1 MSISDSPRFI
11 NTPTLLEEY
20 NEDQKGYDQAID
32 GDTIIELSHEY
43 KAVAGNEEFYK
54 VLLTNMTSRQGEVAG
69 NEGFMETMKKGATS
83 VIQAVKDFFKWL
95 FSFFTGKKEIAE
107 RKVMTLTLEI
117 EKNGVITDPIPYPAS
132 YTNVY
137 PKTGITANN
146 LAWLMPAL
154 ADIEAAMKRV
164 EKYVGVV
171 EKTCNVLVADI
182 TMTGV
187 DEGKLKS
194 SIVAF
199 IKESQEALGV
209 KELNKPTEFFGL
221 NDFQMDGSGKIK
233 ELPDPPNT
241 TKDPKFRTDQT
252 QVLTILKKQQ
262 ELVKAADAMVGN
274 TTKLEKVFIKGLNS
288 SLQGTK
294 EKPQV
299 KAAEDLQEIV
309 RHVMANLKIMEMA
322 VFRAIFATTDLL
334 SATVKKG

>member
-20 NEDQKGYDQAID
+20 NEDQKGYDQVID
-32 GDTIIELSHEY
+32 GDTVIELGNEY
-43 KAVAGNEEFYK
+43 KAVSGNEEFYK
-54 VLLTNMTSRQGEVAG
+54 VLLSSMTSPVREVAG

-95 FSFFTGKKEIAE
+95 FSFFTSKKEIAE
-107 RKVMTLTLEI
+107 RKTMNLTLQI
-117 EKNGVITDPIPYPAS
+117 EKHGVKEEEVSYPAS

-137 PKTGITANN
+137 PKTGVTANN
-146 LAWLMPAL
+146 LAWMMPAL
-154 ADIEAAMKRV
+154 DDIETAMKRV
-164 EKYVGVV
+164 EKYVAVV
-171 EKTCNVLVADI
+171 ESTCNTLVADI
-182 TMTGV
+182 TKTGV
-187 DEGKLKS
+187 SEEKLKG
-194 SIVAF
+194 SIVDF
-199 IKESQEALGV
+199 IKKSQEALDV

-252 QVLTILKKQQ
+252 QVLALLKKQQ
-262 ELVKAADAMVGN
+262 ELVGSAYTMVE
-274 TTKLEKVFIKGLNS
+274 TSTKLEKTFIKGLNS

-294 EKPQV
+294 DKPQV
-299 KAAEDLQEIV
+299 KAAEDLQEII
-309 RHVMANLKIMEMA
+309 RHVMANLKIMESC
-322 VFRAIFATTDLL
+322 VFRAIFAASDIL

>member
-32 GDTIIELSHEY
+32 GDTVIELASEY
-43 KAVAGNEEFYK
+43 KGVTGNEELYK
-54 VLLTNMTSRQGEVAG
+54 VLLTNLAAAPREVAG

-95 FSFFTGKKEIAE
+95 FSFFTSKKEIAE
-107 RKVMTLTLEI
+107 RKVMNLTLEI
-117 EKNGVITDPIPYPAS
+117 EKHGVKTDEIHYPAS

-146 LAWLMPAL
+146 LAWMMPAL
-154 ADIEAAMKRV
+154 DEIESAMKRV
-164 EKYVGVV
+164 EKYVAAV
-171 EKTCNVLVADI
+171 EQTCNTLVADI
-182 TMTGV
+182 TATGV
-187 DEGKLKS
+187 NEDKLKG
-194 SIVAF
+194 SIVDF
-199 IKESQEALGV
+199 IKKSQETLGV

-252 QVLTILKKQQ
+252 QVLAILKKQQ
-262 ELVKAADAMVGN
+262 DLTNTAYSMVE
-274 TTKLEKVFIKGLNS
+274 TSTKLEKTFIKGLNS

-299 KAAEDLQEIV
+299 KAAEDLQEII
-309 RHVMANLKIMEMA
+309 RHVMANLKIMETA
-322 VFRAIFATTDLL
+322 VFRAIFAAADIL